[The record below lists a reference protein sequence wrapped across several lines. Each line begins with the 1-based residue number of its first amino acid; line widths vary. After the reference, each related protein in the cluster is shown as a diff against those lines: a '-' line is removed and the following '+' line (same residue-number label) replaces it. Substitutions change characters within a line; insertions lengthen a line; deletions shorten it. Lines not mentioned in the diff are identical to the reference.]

1 MNINRG
7 FTTHNSVTPQRRADD
22 QILLDALGIL
32 HRFALEQTG
41 WRGWLRRWY
50 YSDEPL
56 RHDAANLVRRAGY
69 LGMRPEHT
77 ELVGSYEHKTP
88 PAVPVRAHCPVC
100 GGPDTDDCERDD
112 CGLMQAQYRMPRQ
125 S

>member
-1 MNINRG
+1 MSLGPKTALPIRNANELGLCCERWELSNRRLRG
-7 FTTHNSVTPQRRADD
+7 LKMTGYTTHNSVTPQRRRDD
-22 QILLDALGIL
+22 QLLLDALGIL
-32 HRFALEQTG
+32 HRFGLEQTG

-69 LGMRPEHT
+69 LEPGQN
-77 ELVGSYEHKTP
+77 TP
-88 PAVPVRAHCPVC
+88 
-100 GGPDTDDCERDD
+100 
-112 CGLMQAQYRMPRQ
+112 

>member
-1 MNINRG
+1 MGITYGDYLIDSGHREYTEEEERQMVDRG
-7 FTTHNSVTPQRRADD
+7 FTTYNSVTPQRRPDD

-69 LGMRPEHT
+69 QEMRPEHT
-77 ELVGSYEHKTP
+77 ELVGS
-88 PAVPVRAHCPVC
+88 
-100 GGPDTDDCERDD
+100 
-112 CGLMQAQYRMPRQ
+112 
-125 S
+125 